1 MKEYPQPF
9 NDMNSLANTIRITLL
24 IALVI
29 TPWFFGGVWADV
41 QWLLL
46 LAVAILLGLEL
57 VVRYRPSNRPSFMP
71 TAWLPLLLGILLGVL
86 QLIPWTPSLGKWFA
100 GESVE
105 YQREFA
111 SPPVGDMQTEESV
124 LPSHISRTL
133 YAAATREQV
142 ALLTLGTSVFILAS
156 LCFVERRAIFW
167 LCVSTAVGGAA
178 LSFFGVVQRLT
189 WNGKFYW
196 FFEPLY
202 GGVESFGPFVN
213 RNNAGG
219 FLNLCL
225 AAGLGLWIWIHPQSN
240 DLSKR
245 IASLREQV
253 SDYVG
258 SLNAPRLSIIIL
270 VISISGGVLCTA
282 SRGSI
287 LAMFVAFGVTAFALA
302 LKSQHRRAAAGMAL
316 VLVAGAALM
325 SWAGQTE
332 FVANRFDRLE
342 RDAALESGRFP
353 NWLDAL
359 QTVPD
364 FWGTGTGLGTYRYV
378 YERFQTRYLR
388 DIAHFHAEN
397 QYIQALVE
405 GGLVALSL
413 LLISIL
419 FTTLALIRLFQ
430 VGGTTNTMLA
440 VTGTFAL
447 TSQVVG
453 ACFDF
458 GLYIPA
464 NMLLMA
470 TICGAVVGR
479 VACVS
484 LSADAKAGGSSTRS
498 SDDVPATK
506 QSNKKTN
513 FYQSDILLQP
523 DSDAAHLSR
532 SSLFILTPPSL
543 LTSLV
548 LGMLLLGCLFGC
560 IELRRTAEIASALR
574 KAPLDRVAEMDS
586 PEELAILI
594 KEIEDT
600 LPKRWD
606 DAHAHQHLAALLTQR
621 YRAETYRSLT
631 TELNGFSSAAKSPT
645 SSERNPKL
653 WSQSSVWHLHK
664 TINAL
669 RQQGDQEAVSRLL
682 SQPSIRHLAR
692 AELHAIAARIAAPT
706 IPQVH
711 YLLAELSAIKSPQTD
726 NQIHLE
732 RARTLAPGDASQ
744 WYWTGLL
751 DLHQGRVEQACRS
764 WRRSLE
770 LSSEHLD
777 DIVIYARQQLSVE
790 QLIDQILPP
799 RSELLLTVA
808 RRNFNA
814 PEELKTYKLLLAR
827 ADEILSGSELPADKL
842 AYVTGTLHRLQGRPG
857 QAVIFLE
864 KAVSQNRSRGDWRF
878 ELAVLLTELQRYE
891 EALQHLLLL
900 QRERPEKNRYQRLYE
915 RINRERHRAGAP
927 ANAAG

>member
-1 MKEYPQPF
+1 MKEHPQPF
-9 NDMNSLANTIRITLL
+9 NGMNSLANTIRITLL

-57 VVRYRPSNRPSFMP
+57 VVRYRPSNRPPFMP

-111 SPPVGDMQTEESV
+111 STPVGDMQAEESV

-156 LCFVERRAIFW
+156 LYFVERRAIFR

-225 AAGLGLWIWIHPQSN
+225 AAGLGLWIWIHPQSS

-287 LAMFVAFGVTAFALA
+287 LAMFVAFAVTAFALA

-498 SDDVPATK
+498 SNDAPATT

-513 FYQSDILLQP
+513 VYQSDILPQP

-532 SSLFILTPPSL
+532 SSLFILTPPSW

-560 IELRRTAEIASALR
+560 IEMRRTAEIASALR

-631 TELNGFSSAAKSPT
+631 TELNGSSSAAKSPT
-645 SSERNPKL
+645 SSERNPEL
-653 WSQSSVWHLHK
+653 WNQSSVWHLHK

-682 SQPSIRHLAR
+682 SQPSIRHLER
-692 AELHAIAARIAAPT
+692 AQQHAIAARLAAPT

-711 YLLAELSAIKSPQTD
+711 YLLAELSAIKSPQND

-777 DIVIYARQQLSVE
+777 DIVIHASQLLTAE

-814 PEELKTYKLLLAR
+814 PEELETHELLLAR
-827 ADEILSGSELPADKL
+827 ADEILAGSELPADKL
-842 AYVTGTLHRLQGRPG
+842 AYVTGTLHRLQGRPE

-878 ELAVLLTELQRYE
+878 ELALLLTELQRYE

-900 QRERPEKNRYQRLYE
+900 QRERPEENRYQRLYE

>member
-1 MKEYPQPF
+1 MKEHPQPF

>member
-878 ELAVLLTELQRYE
+878 ELAVLLTDLQRYE

>member
-1 MKEYPQPF
+1 MKEHPQPF

-711 YLLAELSAIKSPQTD
+711 YLLAELSAIKSPQAD